1 MTILTASYRGGGD
14 LWDNPRYRVAF
25 ASLQVALVAWAW
37 TEQRRAAD
45 PWLRRALVS
54 VALIL
59 AWFVPWY
66 LQRYLQLPVG
76 DLFKTF
82 GLGIASAVLYIL
94 WDWARQRPKNEIQ
107 KPLD

>member
-1 MTILTASYRGGGD
+1 M
-14 LWDNPRYRVAF
+14 
-25 ASLQVALVAWAW
+25 
-37 TEQRRAAD
+37 EQRRTAD
-45 PWLRRALVS
+45 PWLRRAMIS

-82 GLGIASAVLYIL
+82 GLGVASAVLYIM
-94 WDWARQRPKNEIQ
+94 WDWARQGPKNEDQ
-107 KPLD
+107 KPLE